1 MELSYR
7 FWRNAQVATAMILA
21 GTIAWR
27 IYAGSEGIDL
37 SSALLIVLIGVS
49 YAAGKARKCERKQ
62 DD

>member
-7 FWRNAQVATAMILA
+7 FWRNAQVAIALILA

-27 IYAGSEGIDL
+27 VYAGSEGINL
-37 SSALLIVLIGVS
+37 SSTLLIVLIGVS
-49 YAAGKARKCERKQ
+49 YAAGKARKREQEQ